1 MMKKFIK
8 SIVKSLPVNLTKNQK
23 YDAQTKKI
31 FQRVLKSDSVF
42 VDVGCHK
49 GEVLDWAI
57 KYAPKGRHFGF
68 EAIPQ
73 MAADLKTKYLHHTIY
88 NTALSDNKGTIS
100 FHHVVSNP
108 AFSGIN
114 KRTYT
119 KVEEIQLIEVE
130 ADTLDNVL
138 PMNQRVSLIKIDVE
152 GGEYGVLNGAKE
164 TIKREKPIIVFEHG
178 LGASEY
184 YENSPEKMW
193 ELLHS
198 QLKMNIS
205 LMKNYLSGKQPLSRE
220 QFIDQYQKK
229 LNYYFVAYP

>member
-1 MMKKFIK
+1 MKKYIK
-8 SIVKSLPVNLTKNQK
+8 AIIKRLPIQLTKNQK

-57 KYAPKGRHFGF
+57 KYAPHTQHFGF

-73 MAADLKTKYLHHTIY
+73 MAADLKTTYPKHAIFNL
-88 NTALSDNKGTIS
+88 ALADKKGTIT

-108 AFSGIN
+108 AYSGIN

-119 KVEEIQLIEVE
+119 KEEKIKLIEIE
-130 ADTLDNVL
+130 SDTLDNVL
-138 PMNQRVSLIKIDVE
+138 PSNQKVSLIKIDVE
-152 GGEYGVLNGAKE
+152 GAEFGVINGAKE
-164 TIKREKPIIVFEHG
+164 TINREKPIIVFEHG

-193 ELLHS
+193 ELLHI

-205 LMKNYLSGKQPLSRE
+205 LMKNYLAGKQPLSKE
-220 QFIDQYQKK
+220 QFIEQYQKR